1 MDSFRKRASL
11 ARFAVAAA
19 ALLVPLV
26 GAGAAQ
32 AAIGTSH
39 GLITTNRPDFVS
51 ATIVNATQAD
61 YCFSKDT
68 DAAAAFS
75 ADDFLVGGYKSATS
89 ALPATSA
96 VRVTARCWR
105 ATFGTTGDL
114 NQFTVAHLRAN
125 TLRPLQAGAV
135 ANNLDDS
142 VPLIGSQSHA
152 GTRGFTTGP
161 DLQTTSVDTVAN
173 QMTYVFDQNV
183 SPVPNVVAAG
193 FHFTQANGTI
203 RTATGVV
210 GTGGN
215 VVVVQY
221 AAPAFVS
228 DAVIAFVDPGSVV
241 AAQGPP
247 GANVGNNLLS
257 VGVPGTGAA
266 TVRPDL
272 TGNELALANGGS
284 NQLLFTYDQDVAV
297 GDATAYRAVL
307 SNGAVA
313 IGSAIT
319 LAGPRVARV
328 TFNNPENLQNVS
340 EYIVA
345 AADTGGGVIAADG
358 SGPSL
363 PGGKPAGGNA
373 GAFALGYTTAP
384 DAVNMT
390 FDGTSGQVTIRV
402 DQRIRAGAVFTN
414 QVNLLN
420 SQGDLVANPATA
432 TISGQTDVPGQVN
445 VILQFTPGQVQS
457 AAGVQLD
464 GQPFEGG
471 ALQSPL
477 FPSFTNFDDESVA
490 QVLAP

>member
-1 MDSFRKRASL
+1 MDSFRKRASV

-61 YCFSKDT
+61 FCFSKDT

-183 SPVPNVVAAG
+183 SPGPAPGG
-193 FHFTQANGTI
+193 FHFTQANGTV
-203 RTATGVV
+203 RTATGIISASGNTVV
-210 GTGGN
+210 A
-215 VVVVQY
+215 QY
-221 AAPAFVS
+221 AGPAFVS
-228 DAVIAFVDPGSVV
+228 DAVVAFVDAGTVLS
-241 AAQGPP
+241 AQGA
-247 GANVGNNLLS
+247 GETANNLLS
-257 VGVPGTGAA
+257 VTVPGTSGA

-284 NQLLFTYDQDVAV
+284 NQLLFTYDQDVAI
-297 GDATAYRAVL
+297 GNAAAYQAVL

-384 DAVNMT
+384 DAVNMA
-390 FDGTSGQVTIRV
+390 FDGTSGQVTVRV
-402 DQRIRAGAVFTN
+402 DQRIRAGAVFTASI
-414 QVNLLN
+414 VLLN
-420 SQGDLVANPATA
+420 SQGDAIANPATA
-432 TISGQTDVPGQVN
+432 TISGQTDVPSQVN

-457 AAGVQLD
+457 AAGLQLL
-464 GQPFEGG
+464 GQPFAGG

-477 FPSFTNFDDESVA
+477 FPSFTVSDDESVA